1 MTDFS
6 DFAIDPP
13 LPILGRPD
21 VVISSLDQAAAFIR
35 PYDTRTADP
44 TTRGVL
50 FRLERAAN
58 LQDAKD
64 AANAFRWWL
73 EQNNLL
79 DMSRLQPDR

>member
-6 DFAIDPP
+6 DFTIDPP
-13 LPILGRPD
+13 LRILGRSD

-44 TTRGVL
+44 VTRGVL
-50 FRLERAAN
+50 FRLERAASAE
-58 LQDAKD
+58 DAKD
-64 AANAFRWWL
+64 AADAFRWWL

-79 DMSRLQPDR
+79 DMSRLRLDR